1 MTTNQ
6 AYTHHFMAMTVPC
19 EVTLITIDAA
29 SNAAQLA
36 LDIEANTKRLE
47 AKFNFYS
54 DTSMLTTLI
63 NQREGKRV
71 MVDAETRDILTK
83 VRDYSALTQGIFDIT
98 VGTVKALLQRT
109 TLTRE
114 QIYQDAAPYMGLSAW
129 EIEDDYLLL
138 HFPLTQLDLGGV
150 IKEVAVDQA
159 LAMVSAASSGVLINF
174 GGDIRVAGKK
184 SDGDDFIVGVVNPHE
199 QTQALFAL
207 PLRNQALT
215 TSAHYARRQQFSDH
229 DSSHILAS
237 QDTHKQVISVTVVA
251 NTALQAGIMSTA
263 LTINPRLAVPE
274 EIGFVLVDEQL
285 NVHQNTDFLLL

>member
-1 MTTNQ
+1 MTTKKS
-6 AYTHHFMAMTVPC
+6 YTHHFMAMTVPC
-19 EVTLITIDAA
+19 EVTLV
-29 SNAAQLA
+29 SENAAQLA

-47 AKFNFYS
+47 DKFNFYS
-54 DTSMLTTLI
+54 AMSMLTTLI
-63 NQREGKRV
+63 NQRESKRV
-71 MVDAETRDILTK
+71 MVDAETRDILIK

-98 VGTVKALLQRT
+98 VGTVKALLQRS

-129 EIEDDYLLL
+129 EIEDDCLLL

-159 LAMVSAASSGVLINF
+159 LAMAMASASSSGVLINF
-174 GGDIRVAGKK
+174 GGDIRVAGHKA
-184 SDGDDFIVGVVNPHE
+184 DGDDFIVGVVNPYD
-199 QTQALFAL
+199 QAQALFAL

-215 TSAHYARRQQFSDH
+215 TSAHYARREQFSDH

-263 LTINPRLAVPE
+263 LTIHPRLAVPE
-274 EIGFVLVDEQL
+274 EIGFALVDEQL

>member
-1 MTTNQ
+1 MTINQ

-29 SNAAQLA
+29 TNTAKIAR
-36 LDIEANTKRLE
+36 DIEVNTKRLE
-47 AKFNFYS
+47 DKFNFYS
-54 DTSMLTTLI
+54 STSMLTTLI

-71 MVDAETRDILTK
+71 MLDTETRDILTK
-83 VRDYSALTQGIFDIT
+83 VHDYSALTQGIFDIT
-98 VGTVKALLQRT
+98 VGTVKALLPRSS
-109 TLTRE
+109 LSRE

-129 EIEDDYLLL
+129 EIEDDCLLL

-159 LAMVSAASSGVLINF
+159 LAIASASSSGVLINF
-174 GGDIRVAGKK
+174 GGDIRVAGQKA
-184 SDGDDFIVGVVNPHE
+184 DGDDFIVGVINPHD
-199 QTQALFAL
+199 QAQALFAL

-215 TSAHYARRQQFSDH
+215 TSAHYARRQQFADH
-229 DSSHILAS
+229 ESSHILAS

-251 NTALQAGIMSTA
+251 DTALQAGIMSTA
-263 LTINPRLAVPE
+263 LTINPRLTVPE
-274 EIGFVLVDEQL
+274 EIGFALVDEQL